1 MELRFYEVKQTKKLK
16 NGEQKEY
23 KFKIKYQAKRNK
35 VVLSDEL
42 RVNVLN
48 DLNIGYTQQSIMNK
62 YGLSWYYVNKIR
74 KGMVPEAIGQLP

>member
-1 MELRFYEVKQTKKLK
+1 MELRVYEVKQTKTLK

-23 KFKIKYQAKRNK
+23 KFKITYQAKRNK

-42 RVNVLN
+42 CVNVLN
-48 DLNIGYTQQSIMNK
+48 DLSESHTQQSIMNK

-74 KGMVPEAIGQLP
+74 EGVVPEATG